1 MPFIN
6 LRTTKKLEEQEK
18 TYLKNEFGKSISIL
32 PGKSE
37 EWLMVSLVDQCSLY
51 FQGQGK
57 EINDIAFIE
66 VKIYGKSDEESYDKL
81 TEKLTDI
88 VSKKLSIDPMNIYV
102 EYEETPDWGFNGS
115 NF

>member
-37 EWLMVSLVDQCSLY
+37 E
-51 FQGQGK
+51 
-57 EINDIAFIE
+57 
-66 VKIYGKSDEESYDKL
+66 
-81 TEKLTDI
+81 
-88 VSKKLSIDPMNIYV
+88 
-102 EYEETPDWGFNGS
+102 
-115 NF
+115 